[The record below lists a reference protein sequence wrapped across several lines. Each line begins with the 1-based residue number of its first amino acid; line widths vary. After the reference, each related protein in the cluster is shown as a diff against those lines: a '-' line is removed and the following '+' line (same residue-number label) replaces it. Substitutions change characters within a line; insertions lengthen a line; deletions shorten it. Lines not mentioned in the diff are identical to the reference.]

1 MSADTTKFFVTRP
14 PRPMLSRD
22 ADSVYWMSR
31 YVERAEPWRLAAA
44 ERAGDAAA
52 GPALDAV
59 LGTGIRACRT
69 LAGQLAPFVPD
80 LASRIAAACDDSS
93 GRLPEPR
100 PLFPRIG

>member
-1 MSADTTKFFVTRP
+1 MSIDWSA
-14 PRPMLSRD
+14 
-22 ADSVYWMSR
+22 
-31 YVERAEPWRLAAA
+31 AAA
-44 ERAGDAAA
+44 ERAGDAPA
-52 GPALDAV
+52 GQALDAV